1 MATTNDVTGDSLVT
15 KTQTDAYRNG
25 WDAIFKK
32 PIVQEA
38 QEVGVSPPQDL
49 CFECCSTSVAH
60 KMGCGSKSVYDA
72 YITLRDSDKW
82 KYFTDSML
90 KELDNK
96 VRSEQTDRKF
106 NGMFDEEKE
115 ND

>member
-32 PIVQEA
+32 PVVKEA
-38 QEVGVSPPQDL
+38 TPEEMVQDL

-60 KMGCGSKSVYDA
+60 KMEGD
-72 YITLRDSDKW
+72 I
-82 KYFTDSML
+82 
-90 KELDNK
+90 
-96 VRSEQTDRKF
+96 
-106 NGMFDEEKE
+106 
-115 ND
+115 